1 MNLTE
6 LCDDIQRIHCCGLI
20 GDDIT
25 STNVCDKIG
34 MRGILQHRQLS
45 QEVIIQ
51 SLVFADLFLYR
62 NIITKIF
69 P

>member
-1 MNLTE
+1 MKDSDSDTRRVRKMNLTE

-34 MRGILQHRQLS
+34 MRGILQHC
-45 QEVIIQ
+45 
-51 SLVFADLFLYR
+51 
-62 NIITKIF
+62 
-69 P
+69 